1 MKKSFLVSFF
11 LSLIFCHLWLI
22 RPVLAQKTEEWQ
34 VLEPNRCV
42 LFGDVA
48 TLQGFECVF
57 INITR
62 ILTPLAGLALFIML
76 IVGAFKY
83 LTAGGEAKKAQEAS
97 KTITYAVVGL
107 VLFLS
112 IWFVLTLIRTIT
124 GVDVTQFI
132 IPGGP

>member
-1 MKKSFLVSFF
+1 MKKNLWVLFSLLFIIGHLSLVSPAF
-11 LSLIFCHLWLI
+11 
-22 RPVLAQKTEEWQ
+22 AQVTQEWQ
-34 VLEPNRCV
+34 NLEPNRCV
-42 LFGDVA
+42 SQGDVA

-76 IVGAFKY
+76 LVGAFKY

-97 KTITYAVVGL
+97 KTITYAIVGL
-107 VLFLS
+107 VLFLG
-112 IWFVLTLIRTIT
+112 IWFILTLIRTIT

-132 IPGGP
+132 IPGP